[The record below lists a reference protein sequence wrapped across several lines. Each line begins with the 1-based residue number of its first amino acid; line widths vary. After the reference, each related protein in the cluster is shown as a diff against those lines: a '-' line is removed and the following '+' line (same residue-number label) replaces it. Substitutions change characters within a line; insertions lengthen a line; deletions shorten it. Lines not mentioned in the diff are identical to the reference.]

1 MNYSEMLFNR
11 DERLIEE
18 IERLKT
24 QVELEEDNR
33 KHLNKLL
40 HEKDEKIERLTF
52 IINHAKMYVER
63 HEQLYDFDL
72 MASPKVLLAILDG
85 GLEEE

>member
-1 MNYSEMLFNR
+1 MINISVKELDKYNFENCEINMEFL
-11 DERLIEE
+11 EKLI
-18 IERLKT
+18 K
-24 QVELEEDNR
+24 ELDN
-33 KHLNKLL
+33 KNQ
-40 HEKDEKIERLTF
+40 EIERLTF

-72 MASPKVLLAILDG
+72 MASPQVLLAILDG